1 VVWYACWVAFRL
13 TSGFILWRCKV
24 SFSCTLSLGVVCL
37 CGVVGENWL
46 SLNKKRRLFRVET
59 SKTLKGRSPTLN
71 ERREGL
77 VLSMQFIAVVV
88 SFVYV
93 GLKSNPCRFSPL
105 LDVNLHF
112 LTEEDV
118 NFLTR
123 RVWLCTVNVFGCTI
137 LQMFTLGFAASEC
150 SDDAVAH

>member
-1 VVWYACWVAFRL
+1 LVKF
-13 TSGFILWRCKV
+13 KQ
-24 SFSCTLSLGVVCL
+24 
-37 CGVVGENWL
+37 
-46 SLNKKRRLFRVET
+46 KRRLYRVET
-59 SKTLKGRSPTLN
+59 FKTLKGRSPTLN

-88 SFVYV
+88 SFGYV

-123 RVWLCTVNVFGCTI
+123 RVRLCTVNVFGCTM
-137 LQMFTLGFAASEC
+137 LQMFTLRLLRLNALVMMLFLRSGF
-150 SDDAVAH
+150 DN